1 MILESVFN
9 LFSSAIKLIF
19 AWIEFPD
26 LPPEVSQIIEQLFTY
41 MESGMGFVYLF
52 IDMDLVKL
60 MLPFVLVVANFEKV
74 YTLVMWVL
82 RKIPFLGLD

>member
-1 MILESVFN
+1 MILETVFN

-19 AWIEFPD
+19 AWIEFPE
-26 LPPEVSQIIEQLFTY
+26 LPPEVNQIIEQLFIY

-52 IDMDLVKL
+52 IDIDLVKL

-74 YTLVMWVL
+74 YMLVMWVL